1 MVSHESLT
9 GLLGLGAAR
18 LGWVGG
24 LLARSAAA
32 LADVLN
38 SRTARQYSHVV
49 CTTRWAAA
57 ELERLGIANLL
68 RIPLGV
74 DLATFHPR
82 QRSAALRARYA
93 GPQDTLIVHCGR
105 LSMEKRPRHSLDAVA
120 RLRAAARPRRP
131 PGRLAR
137 PPRARLNRQAARA
150 SLPVHF
156 TGFLADR
163 AAVATLVATADVVL
177 APGPVETFG
186 LAALEALACGT
197 PVVVS
202 AQSALPEV
210 VGGAGVSV
218 AGKDFASGALA
229 VLARPEIDRR
239 RAARQRAEEFGWP
252 AAVGSFLAAH
262 GLTTHGLTTHGL
274 ATRELGING
283 LGVGVGE

>member
-1 MVSHESLT
+1 MT
-9 GLLGLGAAR
+9 GLLDLGAAHLR
-18 LGWVGG
+18 WAGG
-24 LLARSAAA
+24 LIARSAAA

-120 RLRAAARPRRP
+120 RLRAAGVRAVLVVAGDGP
-131 PGRLAR
+131 L
-137 PPRARLNRQAARA
+137 RARLNRQAARA

-274 ATRELGING
+274 TTHGLATRELGING